1 MINLHLTMATFS
13 SSSSGG
19 GGGVTIPGL
28 PSVPDS
34 PYLGVA
40 LKVAVAATI
49 HPVEYAKTLIQI
61 GYEPL
66 APTHTKTLITGRP
79 ALALPSIF
87 R

>member
-1 MINLHLTMATFS
+1 
-13 SSSSGG
+13 
-19 GGGVTIPGL
+19 
-28 PSVPDS
+28 
-34 PYLGVA
+34 LGVA